1 MAERPVVQTP
11 LDRYVV
17 LEYLAEGGMGA
28 IYLGKK
34 LGAGGFEKEVV
45 LKQLLPEFT
54 AQPEFIDLFLREARL
69 TATLD
74 HANIVHTID
83 LVNAGDEYFIVMEYV
98 RGGDLRTL
106 LKRAKRRKRRVAPQ
120 AAIFIAREVLSG
132 LSYAHQKLGQDGT
145 PLGIIHRD
153 VSPSNILVSGTGE
166 VKLTDFGIA
175 KASTHR
181 SIFYRVKG
189 KVGYMSPEQAKN
201 ETLDPRSDLYSV
213 AVCLYEML
221 TGERLFVHAGLTTS
235 AEEIY
240 KQPIP
245 LVSKKRP
252 ELPKDLDKVMF
263 KALAVNR
270 EERYQTAGEFQEAL
284 LRCAH
289 RNNLMCTA
297 TEAGA
302 RLAEACGQVADWHS
316 TTVAPEPARATSD
329 PYAFGNEPGTD
340 QLKLGDISVDGDPS
354 QDMPLGGR
362 ATGTALLPSGI
373 EDEQADPIDS
383 DVDSMDSD
391 VEEANQS
398 DVDAEWA
405 REAQSKGQA
414 FASGG
419 PNANLFANLPPP
431 NLPPG
436 ASPRARPT
444 GTGTNVR
451 RRRASE
457 GGDFSRLAGIE
468 LTSIIQMSELTHA
481 GAKPLIDLA
490 TGLGP
495 GARRGSG
502 GGASPS
508 PTAPVPRSAL
518 AAPPKE
524 APAPPKEFVPPPK
537 PKVAAQAVP
546 PPAKPSPSST
556 RTAPASSAKGSP
568 AVETP
573 APVGKRGNGA
583 AARPGSDAPM
593 PTARVRPLRDRR
605 PDAWSRRI
613 PTWVPITVLVLVGM
627 GITYAI
633 AMSGPELNP
642 EAPKADETRIA
653 QPPPPMPASAK
664 ATLVVESSPAGAKV
678 TVDGQARGCAT
689 PCTLD
694 DLSATSPLVLRL
706 DKPGFLPWSGLVNPS
721 TTPRRTAR
729 LRVAP
734 ADPSRLA
741 TLILRGNVPAEV
753 LVDGAE
759 VGHVTTA
766 GPLPI
771 PPGTHEI
778 TLVAASGARA
788 SLRLTL
794 KAGDSVEKTVELR

>member
-54 AQPEFIDLFLREARL
+54 SQPEFIDLFLREARL

-83 LVNAGDEYFIVMEYV
+83 LVNAGDEYFIVMEYI

-106 LKRAKRRKRRVAPQ
+106 LKRAKRRKRRIAPAVAM
-120 AAIFIAREVLSG
+120 FIARELLSG
-132 LSYAHQKLGQDGT
+132 LGYAHQKLGQDGT

-153 VSPSNILVSGTGE
+153 VSPSNVLVSGTGE

-189 KVGYMSPEQAKN
+189 KVGYMSPEQARN

-252 ELPKDLDKVMF
+252 ELPKDLDKVML

-270 EERYQTAGEFQEAL
+270 DERYQTAGEFQEAL
-284 LRCAH
+284 MRCAH
-289 RNNLMCTA
+289 KNNLMCTA

-302 RLAEACGQVADWHS
+302 NLADACGKVADWHS
-316 TTVAPEPARATSD
+316 TTVQEQPRASSED
-329 PYAFGNEPGTD
+329 FADGPGTD
-340 QLKLGDISVDGDPS
+340 QLKLADISHDGDPAL
-354 QDMPLGGR
+354 DPM
-362 ATGTALLPSGI
+362 ATGHRGTGTSLLPSGV
-373 EDEQADPIDS
+373 EDEEWSDSDVDSIDS
-383 DVDSMDSD
+383 DVDD
-391 VEEANQS
+391 EPAS
-398 DVDAEWA
+398 DVDGEWA
-405 REAQSKGQA
+405 REAQSKQA
-414 FASGG
+414 TGA
-419 PNANLFANLPPP
+419 NANLFANLPPP
-431 NLPPG
+431 LVPEG
-436 ASPRARPT
+436 GSGGSPRAGKT
-444 GTGTNVR
+444 GTGTGLR
-451 RRRASE
+451 RRRHSE
-457 GGDFSRLAGIE
+457 VGDFSRLAGIE

-481 GAKPLIDLA
+481 GAKPLVDLG
-490 TGLGP
+490 TSLGVQNS
-495 GARRGSG
+495 RRP
-502 GGASPS
+502 A
-508 PTAPVPRSAL
+508 APAAPAAPMPRSAL

-524 APAPPKEFVPPPK
+524 PVAPPKEFVPPPK
-537 PKVAAQAVP
+537 PRATASVPQVAAR
-546 PPAKPSPSST
+546 PSPSST
-556 RTAPASSAKGSP
+556 TTRNSPAPARGRAGTDP
-568 AVETP
+568 AV
-573 APVGKRGNGA
+573 ASGKRGNGA
-583 AARPGSDAPM
+583 ARPANDDLPM
-593 PTARVRPLRDRR
+593 PTAKLRPFKDPPTGAGARR
-605 PDAWSRRI
+605 SI
-613 PTWVPITVLVLVGM
+613 PTWVPIVLLVLVGV
-627 GITYAI
+627 GIAYAI
-633 AMSGPELNP
+633 AMSGPDLPTPSTTELHVA
-642 EAPKADETRIA
+642 AP
-653 QPPPPMPASAK
+653 QPPPPPVSART
-664 ATLVVESSPAGAKV
+664 TLAVESTPSGAKV
-678 TVDGQARGCAT
+678 SVDGQERGCAT

-694 DLSATSPLVLRL
+694 DLSTTSPLVLRL
-706 DKPGFLPWSGLVNPS
+706 DKEGFLPWSGLVNPA
-721 TTPRRTAR
+721 TTKRRLAR
-729 LRVAP
+729 LRPAP
-734 ADPSRLA
+734 GDSSRFA

-759 VGHVTTA
+759 IGHVTTA
-766 GPLPI
+766 GPLPV

-778 TLVAASGARA
+778 TLVGASGARA
-788 SLRLTL
+788 RLKITL
-794 KAGDSVEKTVELR
+794 KPGESIEKTVELR